1 MNTVAS
7 PYLTAREAMAY
18 LKLQS
23 RSALQRLIVEHGLP
37 YCRRGRV
44 LLFDVRELDAW
55 LHSYPSAL
63 DRIRAERRKSA

>member
-1 MNTVAS
+1 MNASVPS

-23 RSALQRLIVEHGLP
+23 RSALQHLIVNHRLP

-55 LHSYPSAL
+55 THGYGSAL
-63 DRIRAERRKSA
+63 EQIRNRRRAG

>member
-1 MNTVAS
+1 MNSVPS

-23 RSALQRLIVEHGLP
+23 RSALQHLIVNHRLP

-55 LHSYPSAL
+55 THGYPSSL
-63 DRIRAERRKSA
+63 DRTRAERRKTA